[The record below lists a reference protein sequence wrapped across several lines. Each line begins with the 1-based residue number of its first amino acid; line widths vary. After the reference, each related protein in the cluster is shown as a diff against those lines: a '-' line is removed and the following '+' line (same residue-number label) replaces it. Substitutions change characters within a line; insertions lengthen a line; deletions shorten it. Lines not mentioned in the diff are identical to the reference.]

1 MRTVFKLFI
10 QCSVLNE
17 FSVESRPKL
26 FKLELG
32 SGGGGG
38 GDVTLAPL
46 TFFVLMSETSVLLG
60 PFFNH
65 DKTKLRTKLTWLL
78 RMNLETIRIPPSI
91 MLPVLSFSV

>member
-10 QCSVLNE
+10 QYSVLNE

-38 GDVTLAPL
+38 GGGCYTC
-46 TFFVLMSETSVLLG
+46 
-60 PFFNH
+60 
-65 DKTKLRTKLTWLL
+65 
-78 RMNLETIRIPPSI
+78 TIYIFCVNVRNVCFAGS
-91 MLPVLSFSV
+91 LF